1 MRSTCQGN
9 TRALALCID
18 VATFFATFAR
28 NDDWKMS
35 CRVAIF
41 ASIQRC
47 WLKMSCRVATFA
59 YNPRVPWRYLHISQR
74 PWQTATLRWN
84 SLSDGRLGHIVLR
97 ADGPATTHLCTF
109 LHKIRCLLHNFACK
123 NRDVLAPFCT
133 FGVLSCKC
141 HVESRHLP
149 MNVCVNVYVVSRHMP
164 KKLWFKT

>member
-1 MRSTCQGN
+1 
-9 TRALALCID
+9 
-18 VATFFATFAR
+18 
-28 NDDWKMS
+28 MS
-35 CRVAIF
+35 RHFLQHLPEMKTEKCRVV
-41 ASIQRC
+41 S
-47 WLKMSCRVATFA
+47 
-59 YNPRVPWRYLHISQR
+59 RYLPQSKDVDLKCHVVSRHLPTIRVSREDICISLSAR
-74 PWQTATLRWN
+74 DKPATHRWN

-133 FGVLSCKC
+133 FGALSCKC